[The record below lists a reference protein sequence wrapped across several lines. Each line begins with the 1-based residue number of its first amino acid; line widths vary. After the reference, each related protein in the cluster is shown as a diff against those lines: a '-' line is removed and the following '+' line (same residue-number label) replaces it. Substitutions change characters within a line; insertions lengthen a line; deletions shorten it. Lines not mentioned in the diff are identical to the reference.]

1 MAQKEWVGSQLK
13 GQRGGVEGK
22 EHNGEEMG
30 SGEIFSPTSALHA
43 LALTEPWTTPQAG
56 ASTSLEQTSIS
67 NFTK

>member
-30 SGEIFSPTSALHA
+30 SGEIFFPHFSSPRSGTHRTVDHPPGWRFYIPRADF
-43 LALTEPWTTPQAG
+43 
-56 ASTSLEQTSIS
+56 
-67 NFTK
+67 N